1 MRRNFRFDG
10 LAQMRFEYGACS
22 FRANTHQVAILSDVD
37 REDGSKPLFHTRLGL
52 SPIQISR

>member
-10 LAQMRFEYGACS
+10 FAPIRFECGDCA

-37 REDGSKPLFHTRLGL
+37 REDGSKSPFRARLGH
-52 SPIQISR
+52 SPIEISR